1 MMFDLDTITRSIYI
15 DELKQFKES
24 FLKNLFISYSNN
36 TIDEIEILNKGF
48 EKETESLSFE
58 EFSPL
63 LDEFRYNLSLKKL
76 SEYRLLSALHIV
88 LSSIWELQVN
98 DYKQN
103 SVQKYYNEIIT
114 SFLHVA
120 NLLKHG
126 RNKKHV
132 KGKTSYQKLKE
143 MDSKYLEKSYYFKDI
158 IEHLHGGEI
167 LNISLE
173 DLIAICDEMIRIW
186 NSLETKEPNI

>member
-1 MMFDLDTITRSIYI
+1 MFDLDTITRTIYI

-24 FLKNLFISYSNN
+24 FLKNLFSSYSNS
-36 TIDEIEILNKGF
+36 TIDEIEILNRNF
-48 EKETESLSFE
+48 EKETKSLSFE

-76 SEYRLLSALHIV
+76 SEYRLLSALYIV

-98 DYKQN
+98 DYNQN
-103 SVQKYYNEIIT
+103 SVQKYYNGIIT
-114 SFLHVA
+114 SFLHVS

-143 MDSKYLEKSYYFKDI
+143 MDSKYLESSYYFKDI

-173 DLIAICDEMIRIW
+173 DLKAICDEMIRIW
-186 NSLETKEPNI
+186 SSLETKEPNI

>member
-1 MMFDLDTITRSIYI
+1 MFDLDTITRTIYI

-24 FLKNLFISYSNN
+24 FLKNLFSSYSNS
-36 TIDEIEILNKGF
+36 TIDEIEILNRNF
-48 EKETESLSFE
+48 EKETKSLSFE

-76 SEYRLLSALHIV
+76 SEYRLLSALYIV

-98 DYKQN
+98 DYNQN
-103 SVQKYYNEIIT
+103 SVQKYYNRIIT
-114 SFLHVA
+114 SFLHVS

-143 MDSKYLEKSYYFKDI
+143 MDSKYLESSYYFKDI

-173 DLIAICDEMIRIW
+173 DLKAICDEMIRIW
-186 NSLETKEPNI
+186 SSLETKEPNI